1 MDNIFIHTGHNSY
14 DKALFNKIRNVPLFV
29 KPTGGLWGSPI
40 DSSLDWTSFVNREN
54 FEKQKYGKSSFKFR
68 LNTTKIL
75 YINSVNDLDR
85 LPHLNTYENV
95 LGKHLSS
102 SYDELDFEKL
112 AEIYDAMVVYISA
125 DYNLYYRLYG
135 WDVDS
140 VLVFN
145 PNVVE
150 VVE

>member
-1 MDNIFIHTGHNSY
+1 M
-14 DKALFNKIRNVPLFV
+14 
-29 KPTGGLWGSPI
+29 
-40 DSSLDWTSFVNREN
+40 
-54 FEKQKYGKSSFKFR
+54 
-68 LNTTKIL
+68 
-75 YINSVNDLDR
+75 DR